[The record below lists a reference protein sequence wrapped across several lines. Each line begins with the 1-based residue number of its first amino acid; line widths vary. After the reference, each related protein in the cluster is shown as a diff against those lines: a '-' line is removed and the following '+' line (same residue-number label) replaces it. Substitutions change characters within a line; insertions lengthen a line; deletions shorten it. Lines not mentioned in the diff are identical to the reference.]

1 MRRALIVL
9 AVLAAGF
16 GGTAEAGVNG
26 DRSRQEILPGD
37 AREATALA
45 RSLSP
50 VLAWV
55 SPDGAGSAPRSSPRR
70 CDPPQTGSRL
80 QLDLAARGLAFETR
94 ARHHRRYAGSLALAR
109 AGFHAFHTATPP
121 PFPLI

>member
-16 GGTAEAGVNG
+16 GGMADAGVQDG
-26 DRSRQEILPGD
+26 QSRQEILAGD
-37 AREATALA
+37 ARGATALA
-45 RSLSP
+45 RSISP

-55 SPDGAGSAPRSSPRR
+55 SNDGAGSTPRSSPRR
-70 CDPPQTGSRL
+70 CDPPRAGSKL
-80 QLDLAARGLAFETR
+80 QLDLAAHALAFQTR
-94 ARHHRRYAGSLALAR
+94 VGHHRRYAGSLALAR
-109 AGFHAFHTATPP
+109 AGFHAFHTTTPP